1 MVQNSGY
8 MNVITGVR
16 SSDGSLKTDGLN
28 EVPEEKVS
36 DALAT
41 ETASMFANRI
51 NDELFVLY
59 EPSYGPYDM
68 EIIFV
73 HDLYTEGSEDAW
85 KTTWTNDDGTCWPR
99 EFLGKKF
106 PRARILSV
114 SYDACVITNSTQG
127 RMNSLFT
134 IAENLMVNFFL
145 PRSKV
150 GLTSN
155 CPVLFVGHGLGCF
168 VIKNLMLK
176 ASEQFAENE
185 EKRRKF
191 LENVGG
197 FVFYSPFN
205 SGVKWDLYAN
215 ESGQSNTLT
224 DCLRPHSAEL
234 SRLNEAFASLRRR
247 MKERRKSRFLWTV
260 LTICESHQTSSRKPG
275 SLQRSGTFVTE
286 GTARFDCELFRYGV
300 GDHFNVCKHQST
312 ANVNYQCME
321 DWLDSILTNS
331 RKPSR
336 NSMPNFDPTAEN
348 FKAILPRKLFL
359 KLFPKK
365 NPFYEYAA
373 FIEAAVTFVPQ
384 GFGVDVS
391 EDDQKREIAA
401 LLAHFDHESC
411 GLRHKEQ
418 CCPPSTHCPE
428 GPCHPCKSY
437 HGRGPLQ
444 LCGNHNYKLC
454 GEGIG
459 DDSLLSFP
467 EKLSQDPVI
476 AFKSAL
482 WFWCTP
488 QWNKPSCH
496 SVMTGKWTPTSTD
509 VEASRL
515 PGFGLTINIIN
526 RIDCVER
533 DSAHARVEKYKFFCE
548 RLAVHPGEN
557 IDCRYQKPFL

>member
-1 MVQNSGY
+1 
-8 MNVITGVR
+8 
-16 SSDGSLKTDGLN
+16 
-28 EVPEEKVS
+28 
-36 DALAT
+36 
-41 ETASMFANRI
+41 MFANRI

-247 MKERRKSRFLWTV
+247 MQERRNSRNLWTV
-260 LTICESHQTSSRKPG
+260 LTICESHETASSSRG
-275 SLQRSGTFVTE
+275 RSQRSGTFVTE
-286 GTARFDCELFRYGV
+286 ATARFDCEQFRFGV
-300 GDHFNVCKHQST
+300 GDHFGVCKHQST
-312 ANVNYQCME
+312 GDVGYQCVE
-321 DWLDSILTNS
+321 NWLDSILKS
-331 RKPSR
+331 QRKPR
-336 NSMPNFDPTAEN
+336 PYSMPKFDGTDDEN
-348 FKAILPRKLFL
+348 VLKAFYPQFDGTDNENVLKAISPQFDGTDHENLLKAFLPREPFMDPSPDKLPSYNSGELVLKFL
-359 KLFPKK
+359 SDIHTGQD
-365 NPFYEYAA
+365 YEAA
-373 FIEAAVTFVPQ
+373 LLKFTSDMDSLKEQAYEAAYEAAVLKFCP
-384 GFGVDVS
+384 
-391 EDDQKREIAA
+391 
-401 LLAHFDHESC
+401 LLKFSSH
-411 GLRHKEQ
+411 
-418 CCPPSTHCPE
+418 
-428 GPCHPCKSY
+428 
-437 HGRGPLQ
+437 
-444 LCGNHNYKLC
+444 
-454 GEGIG
+454 I
-459 DDSLLSFP
+459 DSL
-467 EKLSQDPVI
+467 EEQAYEAAV
-476 AFKSAL
+476 KSAIPL
-482 WFWCTP
+482 TDFNVDTP
-488 QWNKPSCH
+488 
-496 SVMTGKWTPTSTD
+496 
-509 VEASRL
+509 R
-515 PGFGLTINIIN
+515 FG
-526 RIDCVER
+526 
-533 DSAHARVEKYKFFCE
+533 
-548 RLAVHPGEN
+548 
-557 IDCRYQKPFL
+557 